1 MRHTLQRQLVVAPI
15 LGRPWERMQLSSG
28 CRKIHV
34 TFPRDEVQAVEPA
47 SGVWKVWSKGTTL
60 SPPLGLLFSKRDFK

>member
-1 MRHTLQRQLVVAPI
+1 
-15 LGRPWERMQLSSG
+15 MQLSSG